1 MGLKKHLSWCSAI
14 TEFELRLRLLCCQL
28 DHIHLVQLFLA
39 GHSHV
44 SCGNTC
50 LIPCYKILQLTDLLL
65 LFAVS
70 SLQLCLLDRIDLL
83 EMIVISYITVQF
95 LIFHVIDNVNY
106 RIQEGNIVGNK
117 DKGIL
122 IIQKISFQ
130 PCNMLLIQIV
140 GRLIQKQDIWLLKK
154 KLRKKYLGS
163 LSAA

>member
-1 MGLKKHLSWCSAI
+1 M
-14 TEFELRLRLLCCQL
+14 
-28 DHIHLVQLFLA
+28 
-39 GHSHV
+39 
-44 SCGNTC
+44 
-50 LIPCYKILQLTDLLL
+50 
-65 LFAVS
+65 
-70 SLQLCLLDRIDLL
+70 
-83 EMIVISYITVQF
+83 
-95 LIFHVIDNVNY
+95 IDNVNY

>member
-1 MGLKKHLSWCSAI
+1 
-14 TEFELRLRLLCCQL
+14 
-28 DHIHLVQLFLA
+28 
-39 GHSHV
+39 
-44 SCGNTC
+44 
-50 LIPCYKILQLTDLLL
+50 
-65 LFAVS
+65 
-70 SLQLCLLDRIDLL
+70 
-83 EMIVISYITVQF
+83 MIVISYITVQF

>member
-1 MGLKKHLSWCSAI
+1 
-14 TEFELRLRLLCCQL
+14 
-28 DHIHLVQLFLA
+28 
-39 GHSHV
+39 
-44 SCGNTC
+44 
-50 LIPCYKILQLTDLLL
+50 
-65 LFAVS
+65 
-70 SLQLCLLDRIDLL
+70 
-83 EMIVISYITVQF
+83 MIVISYITVQF

-140 GRLIQKQDIWLLKK
+140 GRLIQKQDIWLLEK

>member
-1 MGLKKHLSWCSAI
+1 
-14 TEFELRLRLLCCQL
+14 
-28 DHIHLVQLFLA
+28 
-39 GHSHV
+39 
-44 SCGNTC
+44 
-50 LIPCYKILQLTDLLL
+50 
-65 LFAVS
+65 
-70 SLQLCLLDRIDLL
+70 
-83 EMIVISYITVQF
+83 MIVISYITVQF
-95 LIFHVIDNVNY
+95 LIFHMIDNVNY

-140 GRLIQKQDIWLLKK
+140 GRLIQKQDVRLLKK